1 MIPTGSGSLRNSVV
15 LYSSTVAKNAYG
27 EDVATWAS
35 YDTVWAS
42 IRPVSSRESESA
54 MQTVGTVSHEVVI
67 RYLSTVSIKHRAY
80 FGTRVLEIASIANK
94 DERNEYLTLLCNEVL
109 A

>member
-1 MIPTGSGSLRNSVV
+1 
-15 LYSSTVAKNAYG
+15 
-27 EDVATWAS
+27 
-35 YDTVWAS
+35 
-42 IRPVSSRESESA
+42 

-67 RYLSTVSIKHRAY
+67 RYLSTVSIKHRIY